1 MTSNVIQPVGIRQV
15 AVIGLGLMGSGI
27 AELVARSGRRV
38 DAIEV
43 DQGFLD
49 QGMARLHA
57 SLDRAVSRG
66 KLTDAARDEILA
78 RIRPTVDLAAAVAD
92 ADLVIEAIPE
102 RIDLKRTLFAQLDEV
117 CRANAIL
124 ATNTSSLSI
133 TEIAGGTRYPARVA
147 GLHFFNPASVMKLVE
162 VISTVLT
169 SPEIDET
176 LALLSRDL
184 GKTPIR
190 VSDRAGFIVNALLV
204 PYLNHAIWLLE
215 TAQATRED
223 IDKAATAGLGL
234 PMGPLTLLDLI
245 GLDTALAV
253 LETLQAEFGG
263 TRYVPA
269 PLLRKLCDA
278 RLFGRKSGRGFYD
291 YQRPGSPAA
300 AGKDHEVGPV
310 PAEVALIREQDDSL
324 GELAGR
330 ITAAGISVVPHPS
343 GQTGLVIVAADPK
356 QRVLDA
362 AMATAHPADVVGVH
376 FIRTGNFIRAGNGE
390 PWLAELVLPDVT
402 AAGMAAKAAALAAR
416 IGLNAVISRD
426 RPGFLVE
433 ALAYAQFNDA
443 VRMFQDGYA
452 SPADIDTAMML
463 GCGYPHGP
471 LQMLDDAGPANVVS
485 VLEAMHA
492 GTGDPAY
499 TPVPL
504 LAEYATAGIRF
515 RS

>member
-1 MTSNVIQPVGIRQV
+1 MTSGVTQPTDIREV

-38 DAIEV
+38 SAIEV
-43 DQGFLD
+43 DRSFLD

-66 KLTDAARDEILA
+66 KLTDTARDEVLA
-78 RIRPTVDLAAAVAD
+78 RIRPTDDVAAGVSG

-102 RIDLKRTLFAQLDEV
+102 RMELKRALFARLDEA
-117 CRANAIL
+117 CRADAIL

-147 GLHFFNPASVMKLVE
+147 GLHFFNPAPVMKLVE

-169 SPEIDET
+169 PPEIAET

-184 GKTPIR
+184 GKTPVR
-190 VSDRAGFIVNALLV
+190 VGDRAGFVVNALLF
-204 PYLNHAIWLLE
+204 PYLNHAIRLLE

-245 GLDTALAV
+245 GLDTGLAI

-291 YQRPGSPAA
+291 YQRQRTPAA
-300 AGKDHEVGPV
+300 PAEDHELTPV
-310 PAEVALIREQDDSL
+310 PAEVALIREQDGLLNEL
-324 GELAGR
+324 GSQ
-330 ITAAGISVVPHPS
+330 ITAVGISIVPQS
-343 GQTGLVIVAADPK
+343 SDQTDLVIVAADPRH
-356 QRVLDA
+356 RVLDA
-362 AMATAHPADVVGVH
+362 ALAAGHPADVVGVH
-376 FIRTGNFIRAGNGE
+376 FAGTGDGKPG
-390 PWLAELVLPDVT
+390 LAELVLPDVT
-402 AAGMAAKAAALAAR
+402 AAGTAAKAAALAAR
-416 IGLNAVISRD
+416 IGLDAVISRD

-433 ALAYAQFNDA
+433 ALAYAHFNDA

-452 SPADIDTAMML
+452 SPADIDIAMML
-463 GCGYPHGP
+463 GCGYPRGP
-471 LQMLDDAGPANVVS
+471 LQMLDEAGPANVVS

-492 GTGDPAY
+492 ATGDPAF

-504 LAEYATAGIRF
+504 LAEYAAAATRF
-515 RS
+515 RD

>member
-1 MTSNVIQPVGIRQV
+1 MTGNVIQPTDIREV
-15 AVIGLGLMGSGI
+15 AVIGLGLMGSGV

-49 QGMARLHA
+49 RGMARLRA

-66 KLTDAARDEILA
+66 KLTDAARDEVLA

-102 RIDLKRTLFAQLDEV
+102 RIELKKDLFAQLDEA
-117 CRANAIL
+117 CRADAIL

-133 TEIAGGTRYPARVA
+133 TKIAGGTRYPARVA
-147 GLHFFNPASVMKLVE
+147 GLHFFNPAPVMKLVE

-169 SPEIDET
+169 SPEIAET
-176 LALLSRDL
+176 LTLLSRDL

-190 VSDRAGFIVNALLV
+190 VSDRTGFIVNALLM
-204 PYLNHAIWLLE
+204 PYLNHAIRLLE

-223 IDKAATAGLGL
+223 IDKAAAAGLGL

-253 LETLQAEFGG
+253 LETLQAQFGG
-263 TRYVPA
+263 TRSVPA
-269 PLLRKLCDA
+269 PLLRTLCDA

-291 YQRPGSPAA
+291 YQRPSTPAA
-300 AGKDHEVGPV
+300 ADKGHEAAPV
-310 PAEVALIREQDDSL
+310 PAEVALIREQDGLLD
-324 GELAGR
+324 ELADR
-330 ITAAGISVVPHPS
+330 ITAAGISVVPQPS
-343 GQTGLVIVAADPK
+343 DQTGLVIVAANPK

-362 AMATAHPADVVGVH
+362 ALDAGHPANVVGVH
-376 FIRTGNFIRAGNGE
+376 YVKTGNGE
-390 PWLAELVLPDVT
+390 PGLVELVLPDVT
-402 AAGMAAKAAALAAR
+402 AAGTAAKAAALAAR
-416 IGLNAVISRD
+416 MGLNAVISRD

-443 VRMFQDGYA
+443 VRMVQDGYA

-471 LQMLDDAGPANVVS
+471 LQMLDQAGPANVAS

-492 GTGDPAY
+492 ATGDPAF

-504 LAEYATAGIRF
+504 LAEYATAGTRF

>member
-1 MTSNVIQPVGIRQV
+1 MTSNVIQPADIREV

-38 DAIEV
+38 VAIEV
-43 DQGFLD
+43 NQAFLD

-57 SLDRAVSRG
+57 SLDKAVTRG
-66 KLTDAARDEILA
+66 KLTDTARAEILA
-78 RIRPTVDLAAAVAD
+78 RIRPTDDIAAGVAG

-102 RIDLKRTLFAQLDEV
+102 RMELKRTLFAQLDEA
-117 CRANAIL
+117 CRADAIL

-133 TEIAGGTRYPARVA
+133 TEIAGRTQYPARVV
-147 GLHFFNPASVMKLVE
+147 GLHFFNPAPVMKLVE

-169 SPEIDET
+169 SPQTAET
-176 LALLSRDL
+176 LAVLSRDL
-184 GKTPIR
+184 GKTPIQ

-204 PYLNHAIWLLE
+204 PYLNHAVRLLE

-223 IDKAATAGLGL
+223 IDKAATVGLGL

-245 GLDTALAV
+245 GLDTSLAV
-253 LETLQAEFGG
+253 QEVLQAEFGG
-263 TRYVPA
+263 TRYAPA
-269 PLLRKLCDA
+269 SLLRKLCDA

-291 YQRPGSPAA
+291 YRHSTPAA
-300 AGKDHEVGPV
+300 EDHDLASAPV
-310 PAEVALIREQDDSL
+310 PGEVALIRDSGGPL
-324 GELAGR
+324 DELASQ
-330 ITAAGISVVPHPS
+330 IAAAGISVAPKPS

-356 QRVLDA
+356 HRVLDA
-362 AMATAHPADVVGVH
+362 ALAVGHPADVVGVH
-376 FIRTGNFIRAGNGE
+376 FTGTGDGK
-390 PWLAELVLPDVT
+390 LGVTELVLPDVT
-402 AAGMAAKAAALAAR
+402 APGTAAKARALAAKL
-416 IGLNAVISRD
+416 GLTAVISRD
-426 RPGFLVE
+426 RPGFLTE
-433 ALAYAQFNDA
+433 ALAYTQYNDA

-463 GCGYPHGP
+463 GCGYPRGP
-471 LQMLDDAGPANVVS
+471 LQMLDDAGPAHVVT

-492 GTGDPAY
+492 ATGDPAF

-504 LAEYATAGIRF
+504 LAEYATAGTRF